1 MCEFF
6 FKPSTTGR
14 MFTIKRKGKCK
25 LKSFQLEKNIIKS
38 VMLRSVV
45 SSREGY
51 SRYTVMIIE
60 IVKRKQTKIV
70 KSGKKVFSQLKKAV
84 KALPV
89 IFSNYLG
96 LKLGNH

>member
-1 MCEFF
+1 
-6 FKPSTTGR
+6 
-14 MFTIKRKGKCK
+14 
-25 LKSFQLEKNIIKS
+25 
-38 VMLRSVV
+38 MLRFVV

-89 IFSNYLG
+89 IFF
-96 LKLGNH
+96 KLFGIETR